1 MEERDSKRRQTQ
13 INEWNYHDKMETL
26 FIFQLTFLAFAVTI
40 ILLSLW
46 KYGILS
52 RLYAIYTGITA
63 LIIILIVGIIRR
75 LYTKNVRTREY
86 WNGRNFEGDY
96 SLSSLVPP
104 AVLAATST
112 ANKQVCDAVKAN
124 SGASTKPVTIS
135 CP

>member
-1 MEERDSKRRQTQ
+1 MQEVDSKRRQIQ

-40 ILLSLW
+40 ILLTLW
-46 KYGILS
+46 KYGVLS
-52 RLYAIYTGITA
+52 RLYAIYTGATM
-63 LIIILIVGIIRR
+63 LVIILIVGIIRR
-75 LYTKNVRTREY
+75 LYTKNVRNRDH

-112 ANKQVCDAVKAN
+112 ANQQVCDSIKGAV
-124 SGASTKPVTIS
+124 GASTKPVTIS